1 MIVFGLILPYPGLN
15 SKQIILDAPGKA
27 MNDELLSIVDA
38 NDKVIGTRPRNEI
51 HALGLRHR
59 AVHILVFNSQNQLFL
74 QKRAN
79 NKDINPGLWDTSAA
93 GHVDAGEEYYR
104 CAIRELKEELAITC
118 MQLHKL
124 FKLTA
129 TLATGMEFIQVY
141 RCFND
146 GPFKLAPDEID
157 QGCWNSIAEINSRVD
172 EHDSQLTES
181 FKTLWQQFRM
191 L

>member
-1 MIVFGLILPYPGLN
+1 
-15 SKQIILDAPGKA
+15 

-59 AVHILVFNSQNQLFL
+59 AVHILVFNTHRQLFL
-74 QKRAN
+74 QKRAD

-93 GHVDAGEEYYR
+93 GHVDAGEDYYD
-104 CAIRELKEELAITC
+104 CAIRELKEELDITC
-118 MQLHKL
+118 TELDTL
-124 FKLTA
+124 FKLPA
-129 TLATGMEFIQVY
+129 TSATGMEFIIVY
-141 RCFND
+141 RCHNN
-146 GPFKLAPDEID
+146 GPFELAPDEID
-157 QGCWNSIAEINSRVD
+157 QGSWYSIAEINRRVD
-172 EHDSQLTES
+172 AYDSQLTDS